1 MGDSKDR
8 RLHIHSVVL
17 LAFSIIYSAFVLLRM
32 IGASGSFEQM
42 FLELNVK
49 LPLLTRIVLSPA
61 FTWTIA
67 LLALANVVKEYL
79 VKDKKA
85 TLIANAAYLAVVL
98 VVHQVC
104 VTALFLPLLRLM
116 EDLQ

>member
-1 MGDSKDR
+1 MGSSKDR

-17 LAFSIIYSAFVLLRM
+17 LAFSTIYSAFVLLRV
-32 IGASGSFEQM
+32 IGASGRFERM
-42 FLELNVK
+42 FQDLNFEL
-49 LPLLTRIVLSPA
+49 PFPTRIVLSPA
-61 FTWTIA
+61 FAWTIV
-67 LLALANVVKEYL
+67 LVALANVVKEYF
-79 VKDKKA
+79 VQNKRA

-98 VVHQVC
+98 VVHQAC